1 MKIVVDAMGGDHA
14 PAVAVDGAVQ
24 AARDLGLEIILVG
37 REVCGGGIKACK
49 WPTGIPI
56 TG

>member
-14 PAVAVDGAVQ
+14 QAVVVDGAVQ

-37 REVCGGGIKACK
+37 RQEAIQA
-49 WPTGIPI
+49 
-56 TG
+56 